1 MRTAEHFFE
10 VPLDHFGRGASAGET
25 ITVFAR
31 EYVSTDHSEEA
42 AAQLPWLLYL
52 QGGPGGRG
60 NRLPSLGGWNKA
72 AAKDFRILMLDQR
85 GTGLSSAIDRN
96 TLPLRGN
103 DADQADYLAHFRADS
118 IVADAEAIRLALGS
132 GPWTIYGQSYGGFCA
147 LSYLSFAP
155 EGLRE
160 ALITGGLGPLA
171 GPADRVYRA
180 TFSGW
185 RPATPSISDGIPRT
199 ARRSP
204 GSPGTFAHGGI
215 PARQR
220 TPHRGALPDGG
231 LLPGRQHP
239 GGCAA
244 PPAGGCLRRH
254 AGRRPPL
261 GRLPRPGPGLVSR
274 SANPLYALMH
284 ESIYGQGESTD
295 WAAWRV
301 LQDFPEFSPEAP
313 EPLLTGEM
321 VYPWYFEQ
329 DAALRPLQNVAG
341 LLAEKDDW
349 PQLYDPEQLALN
361 TVPVAAA
368 VYSDDIYVDR
378 DLSLETAAAVR
389 GLQVWESADFHHD
402 GIADDGEGIFARLL
416 GLTRSVRA

>member
-1 MRTAEHFFE
+1 MRTVEHYFE
-10 VPLDHFGRGASAGET
+10 VPLDHFSAGPPAET

-31 EYVSTDHSEEA
+31 EYVSADYTGEES
-42 AAQLPWLLYL
+42 AQLPWLLYL

-60 NRLPSLGGWNKA
+60 NRFPALGGWSKA

-85 GTGLSSAIDRN
+85 GTGLSSAVDRN

-103 DADQADYLAHFRADS
+103 DADQAAYLAHFRADS
-118 IVADAEAIRLALGS
+118 IVADAEAIRRALGS

-155 EGLRE
+155 DGLRE
-160 ALITGGLGPLA
+160 ALVTGGLAPLM
-171 GPADRVYRA
+171 GPADRVYQA
-180 TFSGW
+180 TFL
-185 RPATPSISDGIPRT
+185 RVE
-199 ARRSP
+199 ARNAEYFGRYP
-204 GSPGTFAHGGI
+204 EDRAAVTRI
-215 PARQR
+215 ARHLR
-220 TPHRGALPDGG
+220 DTEEFLPDGERLTVERFQMAG
-231 LLPGRQHP
+231 SFLGGNTRMDSLHHLLEDAFAGT
-239 GGCAA
+239 AA
-244 PPAGGCLRRH
+244 GD
-254 AGRRPPL
+254 
-261 GRLPRPGPGLVSR
+261 RLSDTFLEQVRALASR
-274 SANPLYALMH
+274 STNPLYALMH

-301 LQDFPEFSPEAP
+301 LQDFPEFSPDAP

-321 VYPWYFEQ
+321 VYPWYFDQ
-329 DAALRPLQNVAG
+329 DPALRPLRNVAQ

-349 PQLYDPEQLALN
+349 PPLYDAERLALN

-368 VYSDDIYVDR
+368 VYSADIYVER
-378 DLSLETAAAVR
+378 AFSLETASAVR

-416 GLTRSVRA
+416 GMTRSART